1 MKHAAGKVRAR
12 MTGTDSQVT
21 AYIAVGSN
29 IRPEKNVPIAVE
41 LLGERVEVVGVSTFY
56 RTKALHRPEQADYR
70 NGVVA
75 FRTSMTARELRD
87 DVLRPIEVALDRK
100 RSVDKYAPRTM
111 DLDLVLFGDEVVRET
126 DLNLPD
132 DDLRARPFVAVPL
145 LELAP
150 ELVLPDDGARLADLP
165 AAQMT
170 QDLETDTV
178 LSDRL
183 KERLPQ

>member
-1 MKHAAGKVRAR
+1 
-12 MTGTDSQVT
+12 MTGTKTQVI

-29 IRPEKNVPIAVE
+29 IRPAENVPLAVK
-41 LLGERVEVVGVSTFY
+41 LLGEKVEVVAVSRFY
-56 RTKALHRPEQADYR
+56 RTRALDRPEQADYR

-75 FRTSMTARELRD
+75 VRTSMTPRELRD
-87 DVLRPIEVALDRK
+87 EVLRPIEAALDRK

-111 DLDLVLFGDEVVRET
+111 DLDLILFGDEVVREAGLT
-126 DLNLPD
+126 LPD

-165 AAQMT
+165 AARMT
-170 QDLETDTV
+170 EDLETDTV
-178 LSDRL
+178 LSDTL

>member
-1 MKHAAGKVRAR
+1 
-12 MTGTDSQVT
+12 MTGTKTQVI

-29 IRPEKNVPIAVE
+29 IRPAENVPLAVK
-41 LLGERVEVVGVSTFY
+41 LLGEKVEVVAVSSFY
-56 RTKALHRPEQADYR
+56 RTRALDRPEQADYR

-75 FRTSMTARELRD
+75 VRTSMTPRELRD
-87 DVLRPIEVALDRK
+87 EVLWPIEAALDRK

-111 DLDLVLFGDEVVRET
+111 DLDLILFGDEVVREAGLT
-126 DLNLPD
+126 LPD
-132 DDLRARPFVAVPL
+132 DDLRVRPFVAVPL

-170 QDLETDTV
+170 EDLEMDTV
-178 LSDRL
+178 LSDTL

>member
-1 MKHAAGKVRAR
+1 
-12 MTGTDSQVT
+12 MTGTKTQVI

-29 IRPEKNVPIAVE
+29 IRPAENVPLAVK
-41 LLGERVEVVGVSTFY
+41 LLGEKVEVVAVSRFY
-56 RTKALHRPEQADYR
+56 RTRALRRPEQADYR

-75 FRTSMTARELRD
+75 VRTSMTPRELRD
-87 DVLRPIEVALDRK
+87 EVLRPIEAALDRK

-111 DLDLVLFGDEVVRET
+111 DLDLILFGDEVVREAGLT
-126 DLNLPD
+126 LPD

-170 QDLETDTV
+170 EDLETDTV
-178 LSDRL
+178 LSDTL

>member
-1 MKHAAGKVRAR
+1 
-12 MTGTDSQVT
+12 MTGTKTQVI

-29 IRPEKNVPIAVE
+29 IRPAENVPLAVK
-41 LLGERVEVVGVSTFY
+41 LLGEKVEVVAVSRFY
-56 RTKALHRPEQADYR
+56 RTRALRRPEQADYR

-75 FRTSMTARELRD
+75 VRTSMTPRELRD
-87 DVLRPIEVALDRK
+87 EVLRPIEAALDRK

-111 DLDLVLFGDEVVRET
+111 DLDLILFGDEVVREAGLT
-126 DLNLPD
+126 LPD

-165 AAQMT
+165 AARMT
-170 QDLETDTV
+170 EDLETDTV
-178 LSDRL
+178 LSDTL